1 MEGSRVGALKVAL
14 IPAAGRRDV
23 PSEGVTNRKSEG
35 TKIVAYTCWE
45 GMGIKKQTC
54 PFEAALLPPHGNTK
68 GSELSCRHSMQ
79 SHRCDCMAFV
89 MGSSSGSPGGG
100 TLMLQLVNHLR
111 RQGFFVAVA
120 LTRPFGFEGNR
131 KMEQADALVEA
142 MEEVS
147 NLVVSQDPTD
157 HALVVEAMEGV
168 FNLVVSGTIRVGFY
182 LVNGLDFACGRC
194 TGGGNRWSKPF
205 TSQNALVA
213 AAGFVESLDMLAA
226 DALMEAM
233 EESALAW
240 WIVWNVHAVKELAS
254 TSDLQ
259 LGSAYVRV
267 CVCVVCV
274 CGDYMAT
281 EKGLIKWILWRSDY
295 VVAKGTKSSGC
306 YG

>member
-147 NLVVSQDPTD
+147 NLVVSQDPT
-157 HALVVEAMEGV
+157 V
-168 FNLVVSGTIRVGFY
+168 FGSVSRKQVRSRTMHW
-182 LVNGLDFACGRC
+182 LWK
-194 TGGGNRWSKPF
+194 RWRGCSILCKPF